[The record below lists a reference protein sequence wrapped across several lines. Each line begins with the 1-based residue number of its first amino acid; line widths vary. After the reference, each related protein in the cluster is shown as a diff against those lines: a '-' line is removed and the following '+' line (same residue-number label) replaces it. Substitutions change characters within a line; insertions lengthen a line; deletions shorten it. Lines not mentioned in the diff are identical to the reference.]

1 MPDWVGV
8 DILEW
13 EDLFQRDDIYLT
25 RQHLTVPGLV
35 KTDFHVGFATRTSN
49 K

>member
-25 RQHLTVPGLV
+25 RQRLDSPWVSEN
-35 KTDFHVGFATRTSN
+35 GFSCGI
-49 K
+49 